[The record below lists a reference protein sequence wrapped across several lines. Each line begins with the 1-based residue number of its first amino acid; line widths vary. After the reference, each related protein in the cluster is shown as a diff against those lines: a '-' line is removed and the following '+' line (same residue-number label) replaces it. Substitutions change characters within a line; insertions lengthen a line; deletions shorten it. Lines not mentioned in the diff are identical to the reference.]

1 MARKWFQ
8 LTGEDGSALTSA
20 TSVRVDVEDVDT
32 FQDAVK
38 AKFKGSRLAWIAS
51 SDLTIFAN
59 QAAFHAKQKL
69 PKSSSSVTGLG
80 NDEVNAL
87 IVVVPD
93 ADDGDEGRLSC
104 LFAHVPLL
112 IDNVLVKAASFFSL
126 LQYFRPSSRSL
137 EKTLETKKD
146 V

>member
-38 AKFKGSRLAWIAS
+38 AKFKGSP
-51 SDLTIFAN
+51 
-59 QAAFHAKQKL
+59 AFDAKQKL

-93 ADDGDEGRLSC
+93 ADDGDAGIPFL
-104 LFAHVPLL
+104 
-112 IDNVLVKAASFFSL
+112 SL
-126 LQYFRPSSRSL
+126 LQYFWPSSRSL
-137 EKTLETKKD
+137 EKTLKTKKD

>member
-32 FQDAVK
+32 FQDA
-38 AKFKGSRLAWIAS
+38 
-51 SDLTIFAN
+51 
-59 QAAFHAKQKL
+59 KL

-93 ADDGDEGRLSC
+93 ADDGDAGIPFL
-104 LFAHVPLL
+104 
-112 IDNVLVKAASFFSL
+112 SL
-126 LQYFRPSSRSL
+126 LQYFWPSSRSL
-137 EKTLETKKD
+137 EKTLKTKKD

>member
-93 ADDGDEGRLSC
+93 ADDGDE
-104 LFAHVPLL
+104 
-112 IDNVLVKAASFFSL
+112 ASFFSL

>member
-51 SDLTIFAN
+51 SDLTIFA
-59 QAAFHAKQKL
+59 K
-69 PKSSSSVTGLG
+69 
-80 NDEVNAL
+80 
-87 IVVVPD
+87 
-93 ADDGDEGRLSC
+93 
-104 LFAHVPLL
+104 
-112 IDNVLVKAASFFSL
+112 
-126 LQYFRPSSRSL
+126 
-137 EKTLETKKD
+137 
-146 V
+146 